1 MGTEI
6 LVNDGGAPARMIA
19 FIAAED
25 ITAGDAVSIDADGKA
40 VKADTDLFS
49 GELMYMAGPALT
61 DASSGDEVSVITG
74 KGIIC
79 NVNTDGTNA
88 GKGLKISST
97 PGQLTESTY
106 AADAFSTV
114 CAIALDDTA
123 ISGNLHRVLIIGG

>member
-1 MGTEI
+1 MATDI
-6 LVNDGGAPARMIA
+6 LVNDGGAPARMIS
-19 FIAAED
+19 FITGEA
-25 ITAGDAVSIDADGKA
+25 ISAGDALSIDANGNA

-49 GELMYMAGPALT
+49 GELMYMAGVALT
-61 DASSGDEVSVITG
+61 DAASGQECSMITG

-79 NVNTDGTNA
+79 NVNTDGTDA

-97 PGQLTESTY
+97 AGQLTESTY

-114 CAIALDDTA
+114 CAIALDDDA

>member
-106 AADAFSTV
+106 AADALVQF
-114 CAIALDDTA
+114 
-123 ISGNLHRVLIIGG
+123 VLLL

>member
-1 MGTEI
+1 MATEI
-6 LVNDGGAPARMIA
+6 ICNDGGAPSRILPFVAGEA
-19 FIAAED
+19 L
-25 ITAGDAVSIDADGKA
+25 TAGDALSIDANGNA
-40 VKADTDLFS
+40 VRADTDLFDA
-49 GELMYMAGPALT
+49 ELMYMAGVALT
-61 DASSGDEVSVITG
+61 DTASGSECSIVSG

-123 ISGNLHRVLIIGG
+123 VSGNLHRVLIIGG